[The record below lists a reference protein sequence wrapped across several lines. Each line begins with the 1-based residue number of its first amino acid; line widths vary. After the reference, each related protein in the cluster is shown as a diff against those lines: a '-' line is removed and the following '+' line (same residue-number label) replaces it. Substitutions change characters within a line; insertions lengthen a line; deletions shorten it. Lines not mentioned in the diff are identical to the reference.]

1 MACTDF
7 DHYPGNTVVFAG
19 LPPTAGLLVISAL
32 DADDP
37 IPSSGPDHG
46 RCDRSRTPSTF
57 ALGPIC
63 PPVGENHPQPSP
75 LEVAVERLKITKRTQ
90 IKIDIKTYRCVRY
103 ECFSVFENVK
113 TNPIS
118 PVFTPSGWP
127 SGAGR
132 APPHTPAERT
142 SVAYWIAMPSYAPS
156 RWAQLDI
163 VIVTGHATTFFG
175 FPLGAGP
182 LKKWTH
188 FHTVKTQGR

>member
-1 MACTDF
+1 MGA
-7 DHYPGNTVVFAG
+7 A
-19 LPPTAGLLVISAL
+19 TAVATRRLS
-32 DADDP
+32 
-37 IPSSGPDHG
+37 
-46 RCDRSRTPSTF
+46 

-63 PPVGENHPQPSP
+63 PPVGENHPQRSP

-142 SVAYWIAMPSYAPS
+142 SVAYWIAMSSYAQS
-156 RWAQLDI
+156 A
-163 VIVTGHATTFFG
+163 
-175 FPLGAGP
+175 PLGELIRWNGTNAAVSSGSVVP
-182 LKKWTH
+182 V
-188 FHTVKTQGR
+188 FVNVD